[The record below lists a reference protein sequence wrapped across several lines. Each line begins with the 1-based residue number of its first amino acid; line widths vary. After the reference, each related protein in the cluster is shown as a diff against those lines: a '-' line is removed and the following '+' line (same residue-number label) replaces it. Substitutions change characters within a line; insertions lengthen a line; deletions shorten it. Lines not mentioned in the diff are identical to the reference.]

1 VLEGFCFL
9 GGPPETSPRPLSNAP
24 IFVAIGVV
32 TASEEDPE
40 RDAGGSFVATTF
52 RSLPLIHSGPP

>member
-40 RDAGGSFVATTF
+40 RDARAGGDVRGAIEKDDVA
-52 RSLPLIHSGPP
+52 LKK